1 MPGGS
6 ILGRGWE
13 RGLEIEREVGTEGSS
28 WSLSGN
34 WDEEVEMRSWSV
46 GEDGNRTRAAWRV
59 TDKLGGEMKISVCN
73 HLSQHFYSREASTQ
87 GPWPLWEGGT
97 LPDFSTEIQPGFL
110 GLLLLANCCR
120 LPGQS
125 ASSPPSPYK
134 IMTLSHYGQLC
145 CSLKGQ
151 KAGKTL
157 EMWALLRKNHHHRL
171 QCVSIL
177 PNYFQ
182 WCEDPEKSKCF
193 LQTLWKGG
201 ILIFPCGFTSRI
213 ETLFSW
219 NQNY

>member
-6 ILGRGWE
+6 IVGRGWE

-34 WDEEVEMRSWSV
+34 WDEEVEMRSWSA

-59 TDKLGGEMKISVCN
+59 TDKLGGETKISVCN
-73 HLSQHFYSREASTQ
+73 HLNRHFYRREASTR

-97 LPDFSTEIQPGFL
+97 LPDFSTEIQPRFL

-134 IMTLSHYGQLC
+134 KNDPFPLQPVVLLPQGAEGREDSGDVGLAEEKPPPLIPVCVDTAKLFPV
-145 CSLKGQ
+145 
-151 KAGKTL
+151 
-157 EMWALLRKNHHHRL
+157 MWR
-171 QCVSIL
+171 
-177 PNYFQ
+177 
-182 WCEDPEKSKCF
+182 
-193 LQTLWKGG
+193 
-201 ILIFPCGFTSRI
+201 
-213 ETLFSW
+213 SW
-219 NQNY
+219 EI